1 MSGVEIKKLKT
12 IERLLKFKNEQV
24 FDKINEI
31 LDKEDLENNFYV
43 PKEHYD
49 LLEEDHE
56 KYLSGELST
65 DSYENVK
72 ARL

>member
-1 MSGVEIKKLKT
+1 MSNNKNQLGVS
-12 IERLLKFKNEQV
+12 
-24 FDKINEI
+24 
-31 LDKEDLENNFYV
+31 
-43 PKEHYD
+43 KEHYD

-72 ARL
+72 ARLYKKYIR